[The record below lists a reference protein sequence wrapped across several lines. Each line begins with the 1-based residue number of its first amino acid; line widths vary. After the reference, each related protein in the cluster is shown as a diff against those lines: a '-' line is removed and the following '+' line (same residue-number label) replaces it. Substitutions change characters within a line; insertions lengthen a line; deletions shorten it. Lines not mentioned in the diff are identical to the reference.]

1 MVGTGAITSMAS
13 LVVGGRGE
21 KILRLERDT
30 LSIGRDSSNALQL
43 DDDKVSREHCRIDRV
58 SAPLKP
64 PPGGERS
71 RGGELEERFWI
82 QDLGSSNG
90 TIVNGTLIER
100 KELEDGDEIKLGNTR
115 ILFTL
120 KEPHE
125 IKDSVVQLAAEPEKK
140 AEGKPSVIT
149 AAITG
154 TTLFER
160 QIEEMDR
167 ESLMR
172 DHHNLRTLY
181 KVNSIIRS
189 VFDVDELLEEILDV
203 VLEVIKGERGFIM
216 IRDDKTGELIPKAV
230 RNRDFKQITISKT
243 IVNKVFET
251 GESILTDDAMSDERF
266 ASGKSIVDYQIR
278 SCLCVPLKS
287 KDKILGIIHVDNKV
301 STRSFAEGD
310 LELLSAIGAEAG
322 VVVENAKLYE
332 QNLRAERLATIGETI
347 AGLSHYIKN
356 ILTGLEGGATLV
368 NMGLDRSNE
377 QLIKKG
383 WKVVRSSDE
392 RISQLVL
399 NMLDFSK
406 ERKPAREKTNVND
419 IVKEVASLME
429 HRCRQKSIRI
439 RTICDEN
446 IPEINVDPTGIHR
459 AILNLV
465 TNAIDSVEEGNGEIT
480 LTTSVVGVVPDA
492 DKKKSVVGVVPDPDK
507 NRRVQVSISDNG
519 PGIPQKDVPHIFDLF
534 QSTKGAKGTG
544 LGLAVTKKIVGEH
557 EGQIE
562 VTSQVGQGTT
572 FTVSLPS
579 SSGA

>member
-1 MVGTGAITSMAS
+1 MAS
-13 LVVGGRGE
+13 LVVGGGGE
-21 KILRLERDT
+21 KIFGLERDT
-30 LSIGRDSSNALQL
+30 VTIGRDSSNTLQL
-43 DDDKVSREHCRIDRV
+43 DDDKVSREHCRIDKV

-64 PPGGERS
+64 PPRGGRNGE
-71 RGGELEERFWI
+71 GELEERFWI

-100 KELEDGDEIKLGNTR
+100 KELQDGDEIKLGNTR

-125 IKDSVVQLAAEPEKK
+125 IKDSVAQPAPEPEKK
-140 AEGKPSVIT
+140 AEEKPSVIAT
-149 AAITG
+149 AVTG
-154 TTLFER
+154 TTLFAK
-160 QIEEMDR
+160 QVEEMDR

-189 VFDVDELLEEILDV
+189 VFDVDELLEKILDV

-287 KDKILGIIHVDNKV
+287 KDKILGIIHVDNKI
-301 STRSFAEGD
+301 STRSFTEAD
-310 LELLSAIGAEAG
+310 LELLSAIGAESG
-322 VVVENAKLYE
+322 VVVENAELYE
-332 QNLRAERLATIGETI
+332 QNLRAERLAAIGETI

-356 ILTGLEGGATLV
+356 ILTGVGGGATLV

-377 QLIKKG
+377 ELIRKG
-383 WKVVRSSDE
+383 WKVVRSSNE
-392 RISQLVL
+392 KISQLVL

-406 ERKPAREKTNVND
+406 ERKPVREKSNLNE

-429 HRCRQKSIRI
+429 QRCSQESIKI
-439 RTICDEN
+439 KTVCGKN

-465 TNAIDSVEEGNGEIT
+465 TNAIDSVAMRYCEPQGSEATPAKEKGEIT
-480 LTTSVVGVVPDA
+480 LSTSLVGVVPDVE
-492 DKKKSVVGVVPDPDK
+492 SLS
-507 NRRVQVSISDNG
+507 QVRISISDNG
-519 PGIPQKDVPHIFDLF
+519 SGIPEDNIPHIFDLF
-534 QSTKGAKGTG
+534 QSTKGTKGTG
-544 LGLAVTKKIVGEH
+544 LGLAVTKKIVDEH
-557 EGQIE
+557 KGQIE
-562 VTSQVGQGTT
+562 VSSQVGQGTT
-572 FTVSLPS
+572 FTITLPL
-579 SSGA
+579 

>member
-1 MVGTGAITSMAS
+1 MIGTGAITSMAS
-13 LVVGGRGE
+13 LVVGGSGE
-21 KILRLERDT
+21 KIFALEPDT
-30 LSIGRDSSNALQL
+30 VTIGRDSSNTLQL
-43 DDDKVSREHCRIDRV
+43 DDDKVSREHCRIDKV

-64 PPGGERS
+64 PPGGGRNRE
-71 RGGELEERFWI
+71 GELEERFWI

-120 KEPHE
+120 KEPQE
-125 IKDSVVQLAAEPEKK
+125 MKNSVVRLAPEPGKK
-140 AEGKPSVIT
+140 AEEKPSVIAT
-149 AAITG
+149 AITG
-154 TTLFER
+154 TTLFAK
-160 QIEEMDR
+160 QVEEMDR

-189 VFDVDELLEEILDV
+189 VFDVDQLLEKILDV

-216 IRDDKTGELIPKAV
+216 ITDEKTGELIPKAV
-230 RNRDFKQITISKT
+230 RNRDFEQITISKT

-251 GESILTDDAMSDERF
+251 GQSILTDDAMSDERF

-278 SCLCVPLKS
+278 SCLCAPLKS

-301 STRSFAEGD
+301 STRSFTEAD

-332 QNLRAERLATIGETI
+332 QNLRAERLAAIGETI

-356 ILTGLEGGATLV
+356 ILTGVEGGATLV
-368 NMGLDRSNE
+368 NMGLDRGNE

-392 RISQLVL
+392 KISQLVL

-406 ERKPAREKTNVND
+406 ERKPVREKSNLNE

-429 HRCRQKSIRI
+429 QRCSQKSIKI
-439 RTICDEN
+439 KAVCDEN

-459 AILNLV
+459 AILNLL
-465 TNAIDSVEEGNGEIT
+465 TNAIDSVAMRYCEPQSSEGTPAKEKGEIT
-480 LTTSVVGVVPDA
+480 LTTSVAPLSPA
-492 DKKKSVVGVVPDPDK
+492 I
-507 NRRVQVSISDNG
+507 RISISDNG
-519 PGIPQKDVPHIFDLF
+519 SGIPQKDIPHIFDLF

-544 LGLAVTKKIVGEH
+544 RGLAVTQKIVNEH
-557 EGQIE
+557 GGQIE

-572 FTVSLPS
+572 FTIILPL
-579 SSGA
+579 